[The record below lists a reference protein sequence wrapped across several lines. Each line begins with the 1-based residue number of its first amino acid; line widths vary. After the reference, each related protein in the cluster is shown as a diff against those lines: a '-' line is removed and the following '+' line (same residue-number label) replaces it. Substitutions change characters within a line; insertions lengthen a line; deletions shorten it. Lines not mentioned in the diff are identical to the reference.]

1 MWLQNSTVFPTAVLV
16 PFMLTFK
23 NHSATQIRPV
33 YCRTRHKFFPCLKW
47 LVDCLRHPSHFR
59 LSGLKTAVSNL
70 HWNQHF
76 SVGHLQPL
84 RILGSS
90 ASRKKLKKRK
100 EMASKKTKYRDENQR
115 TERKG
120 KRKLSSPSADFIC
133 LLDSAVSNFHFVSS
147 S

>member
-1 MWLQNSTVFPTAVLV
+1 MWLQNSTVFPTAVLA
-16 PFMLTFK
+16 PFMLTFN

-33 YCRTRHKFFPCLKW
+33 YCRTRQKFFPCLKW

-90 ASRKKLKKRK
+90 ASRKKLKKKEKKWHQRK
-100 EMASKKTKYRDENQR
+100 QNIGMKPTDGK
-115 TERKG
+115 ERKA
-120 KRKLSSPSADFIC
+120 KTIVTQCRLHLSLGFGR
-133 LLDSAVSNFHFVSS
+133 
-147 S
+147 